1 MTKGDSGRTKPVATE
16 TEGRRD
22 SAAMSL
28 TTVALIKLPLRVFDA
43 LPRTEAQPDDGS
55 FRVQGPDGAAF
66 ELRYLQDAALVATPH
81 AFGADDDALAT
92 SLWALFGDDLAD
104 HDDDRG
110 IFVIP
115 SVAKPRGTTYDLV
128 VDEVGE
134 VGEWVSLGDEDDEAE
149 GDDAAVAG
157 EVEDGAGPGPD
168 FMSAIA
174 NITKALGAD
183 TLQSLQQAMLSGD
196 MGAFN
201 RAQERIAAQ
210 MAQRPELAAQLNG
223 LMGMMPP
230 DVMQAA
236 MNTSPE
242 DMMRQVQSGLPK
254 PPKDGR

>member
-1 MTKGDSGRTKPVATE
+1 
-16 TEGRRD
+16 
-22 SAAMSL
+22 MSL

-43 LPRTEAQPDDGS
+43 LPRAETQPDDGS
-55 FRVQGPDGAAF
+55 FRVKGPGGTTYD
-66 ELRYLQDAALVATPH
+66 LRYLQDAALVASAHP
-81 AFGADDDALAT
+81 FGTDDEALTEA
-92 SLWALFGDDLAD
+92 LWSLFGDDLAD

-110 IFVIP
+110 IFVLP

-134 VGEWVSLGDEDDEAE
+134 VGEWISLGDEDDA
-149 GDDAAVAG
+149 DDAEEDPAVAG
-157 EVEDGAGPGPD
+157 EVEDGVGPGPD

-201 RAQERIAAQ
+201 RAQERIATQ

-230 DVMQAA
+230 EVMQQA

-242 DMMRQVQSGLPK
+242 EMMRQVQGGLPK
-254 PPKDGR
+254 PPKGGR